1 LLFDEVDLRTLAAR
15 FEADLERGLRTRKS
29 RNLEFGVYKAV
40 GAISSIANV
49 LQDPDLSTN
58 ATLRLSPDPN
68 DLQKADIAERYIR
81 FGRPAEALRW
91 LEGDWSHRDDSR
103 QRLLADAYAALGD
116 DIRLRAVRQALFE
129 RTGST
134 SDFEFWRQSLPS
146 AERAPAVEAAR
157 SRAKNLH
164 DPVSAAELLL
174 HLNDDAE
181 AEELLVNR
189 QGDIRGEDYG
199 RLVPIARMMKKNG
212 RVLGAI
218 VCYRALLVAILARGY
233 AKAYGHA
240 ASYLVALRRLDANVT
255 SYGPLAR
262 HHAFESS
269 IRNAH
274 KRKASFWNRIPE

>member
-1 LLFDEVDLRTLAAR
+1 
-15 FEADLERGLRTRKS
+15 
-29 RNLEFGVYKAV
+29 
-40 GAISSIANV
+40 
-49 LQDPDLSTN
+49 
-58 ATLRLSPDPN
+58 
-68 DLQKADIAERYIR
+68 
-81 FGRPAEALRW
+81 
-91 LEGDWSHRDDSR
+91 
-103 QRLLADAYAALGD
+103 
-116 DIRLRAVRQALFE
+116 
-129 RTGST
+129 
-134 SDFEFWRQSLPS
+134 
-146 AERAPAVEAAR
+146 
-157 SRAKNLH
+157 
-164 DPVSAAELLL
+164 
-174 HLNDDAE
+174 LNDDAE